1 MGSISLE
8 GGERGGLSRV
18 SQQLQSYQLQ
28 PGTNISRRSLKLNIF
43 KIFNL
48 QQEETRSIGPVA
60 VEEEVKG
67 SWSVYFE

>member
-1 MGSISLE
+1 VE
-8 GGERGGLSRV
+8 E
-18 SQQLQSYQLQ
+18 LQ
-28 PGTNISRRSLKLNIF
+28 PGTNISRRSLKLNIL